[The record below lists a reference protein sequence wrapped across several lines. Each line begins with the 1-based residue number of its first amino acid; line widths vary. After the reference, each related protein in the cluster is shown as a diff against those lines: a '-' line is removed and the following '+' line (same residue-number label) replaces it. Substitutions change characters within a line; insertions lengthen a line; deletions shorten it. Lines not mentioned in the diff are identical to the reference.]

1 MARKVKSRKL
11 LSEKEIKFYKTLYNG
26 LFVGITEYG
35 TAVYLEES
43 SSGEDF
49 SITGTGIESHGKDYD
64 TVYEIE
70 KESLIDGYGVDTE
83 EELEEAQENGDV
95 AFLKSDEATIDDFV
109 SDSID
114 NGDYIL
120 ADNDLYYFIDEAG
133 QMQDSLKHLKQ
144 YAIEPSKIKRLLSI
158 WDKYQ
163 LEPLKSVPKT
173 DLEFV
178 NELFNRGQ

>member
-1 MARKVKSRKL
+1 MARKVKSRKM
-11 LSEKEIKFYKTLYNG
+11 LSEKEIKFYKTLHDG

-43 SSGEDF
+43 SSGKDF
-49 SITGTGIESHGKDYD
+49 SITGDGINSHGEDED

-70 KESLIDGYGVDTE
+70 KDSLLTNYGVDTE
-83 EELEEAQENGDV
+83 EELEEAEANGDV
-95 AFLKSDEATIDDFV
+95 AILKSDKIAIDDEI
-109 SDSID
+109 SNIMSG
-114 NGDYIL
+114 GDYIL
-120 ADNDLYYFIDEAG
+120 ADNGLYYRYEEGG

-163 LEPLKSVPKT
+163 IKPLKSVPKN

-178 NELFNRGQ
+178 NELFKRGQ

>member
-1 MARKVKSRKL
+1 MVRKVKSRKI
-11 LSEKEIKFYKTLYNG
+11 LSEKEINFYKTLHDG
-26 LFVGITEYG
+26 LFVGITDYG

-43 SSGEDF
+43 SSGKDF
-49 SITGTGIESHGKDYD
+49 SITGTGINSHGEDYD
-64 TVYEIE
+64 TVYENE
-70 KESLIDGYGVDTE
+70 KDSLLGSYGVDTE
-83 EELEEAQENGDV
+83 EELEEAKENGDV
-95 AFLKSDEATIDDFV
+95 AFLKSDEDTINDFV

-120 ADNDLYYFIDEAG
+120 ADNDLYYLINESG

-163 LEPLKSVPKT
+163 LEPLKSVPKS

-178 NELFNRGQ
+178 NELFKRGQ

>member
-1 MARKVKSRKL
+1 MVRKVKSRKM

-43 SSGEDF
+43 SSGENF

-83 EELEEAQENGDV
+83 EELEEAQ
-95 AFLKSDEATIDDFV
+95 
-109 SDSID
+109 
-114 NGDYIL
+114 
-120 ADNDLYYFIDEAG
+120 
-133 QMQDSLKHLKQ
+133 
-144 YAIEPSKIKRLLSI
+144 
-158 WDKYQ
+158 
-163 LEPLKSVPKT
+163 
-173 DLEFV
+173 
-178 NELFNRGQ
+178 